1 MFKNL
6 TELLFPIHTKPM
18 EEQHQTLHQN
28 LPVRHDDSPRI
39 EDVVVRGTHLNFLGL
54 LSYSVIFVK
63 H

>member
-39 EDVVVRGTHLNFLGL
+39 EDVVVIGVR
-54 LSYSVIFVK
+54 I
-63 H
+63 